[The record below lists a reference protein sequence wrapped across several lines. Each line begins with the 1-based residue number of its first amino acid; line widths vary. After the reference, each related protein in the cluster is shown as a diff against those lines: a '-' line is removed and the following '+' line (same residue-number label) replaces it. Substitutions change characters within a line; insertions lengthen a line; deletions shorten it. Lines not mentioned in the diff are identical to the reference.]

1 MLIMNFCS
9 IDEAWGNNHQTF
21 ISKNFKDS
29 TDEECISSSS
39 IGSIEIT
46 KKGSKRNHKI
56 NYTDT
61 ATSNS
66 RNSKLGSNLSETD
79 DSYLIETFTES
90 VKDKKNCNKLVNHIL
105 KCKKCRN
112 KLRNKFRPPLVK
124 KINNLFDDNKDVGV
138 LILIAF
144 AIVIFF
150 KLIYSMC

>member
-1 MLIMNFCS
+1 MNFCS
-9 IDEAWGNNHQTF
+9 IDEAWGNSNNHQTF

-29 TDEECISSSS
+29 TEEECISSSS
-39 IGSIEIT
+39 IGSIEI
-46 KKGSKRNHKI
+46 KKRPNHKI

-61 ATSNS
+61 VTSNS
-66 RNSKLGSNLSETD
+66 RNSRSETD
-79 DSYLIETFTES
+79 DLSLIETFTES

-112 KLRNKFRPPLVK
+112 KLRNKFRPQLVK
-124 KINNLFDDNKDVGV
+124 KINNLFDDNKDIAV